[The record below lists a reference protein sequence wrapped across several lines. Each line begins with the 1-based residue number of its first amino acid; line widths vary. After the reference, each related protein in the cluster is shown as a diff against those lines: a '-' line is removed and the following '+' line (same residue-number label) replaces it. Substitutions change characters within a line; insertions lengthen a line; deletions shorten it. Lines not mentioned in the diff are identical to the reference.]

1 MQTNMLKVIQK
12 ITGKELTQVEMQ
24 QLAHG
29 PDEADLVNSG
39 LEDTMIVA
47 YNEIRET
54 QKQNREEVDL
64 RTASFINAINKI
76 ATSYM
81 ELGIFP

>member
-1 MQTNMLKVIQK
+1 MQTGMLRAIEK
-12 ITGKELTQVEMQ
+12 ITGNELTQAEMK

-29 PDEADLVNSG
+29 PDESDLVNSG

-47 YNEIRET
+47 YNDIRDT
-54 QKQNREEVDL
+54 QKRNREEVDL
-64 RTASFINAINKI
+64 RTASFINAINTI
-76 ATSYM
+76 ATHYM

>member
-1 MQTNMLKVIQK
+1 MQTGMLKVIQK
-12 ITGKELTQVEMQ
+12 ITGKELTQAEMK

-47 YNEIRET
+47 YNQIRDT
-54 QKQNREEVDL
+54 QKRNGEEVDL
-64 RTASFINAINKI
+64 RTASFINAINEI
-76 ATSYM
+76 ATSYL

>member
-1 MQTNMLKVIQK
+1 M
-12 ITGKELTQVEMQ
+12 KELG
-24 QLAHG
+24 HG

-47 YNEIRET
+47 YNQIRET
-54 QKQNREEVDL
+54 QKQNSEEVDL

>member
-1 MQTNMLKVIQK
+1 MQTSMLRTIEKV
-12 ITGKELTQVEMQ
+12 TGQELTQAEMK

-54 QKQNREEVDL
+54 QKRKTEKKL
-64 RTASFINAINKI
+64 T
-76 ATSYM
+76 
-81 ELGIFP
+81 

>member
-1 MQTNMLKVIQK
+1 
-12 ITGKELTQVEMQ
+12 MQ

-47 YNEIRET
+47 YNQIRET